1 MHYHTII
8 IGLGG
13 MGSATA
19 YHIAR
24 RGQAV
29 LGLEQFTPAHSNG
42 SSHGHSRIIRQ
53 AYMEHPSYVPLL
65 KRAFVLWDEL
75 AALSDE
81 DLLHLTGGIMIGRPD
96 SDAIQGTLTS
106 VREHH
111 LPHQMLDAATIR
123 QRYPALTPSDDI
135 VAVYEDN
142 AGFVVPEAAVR
153 THLRLAQT
161 HGAEL
166 HFQEAVTHWQANPN
180 GGVTVTTA
188 HGVYTADHLVITP
201 GAWAPEL
208 LADMGLPLRV
218 ERRVLLWFEPIGGIE
233 PFTEPNFPIYIWDC
247 GAGVSFYGF
256 PYHPSMPG
264 IKVAIHTVGQTCS
277 PDSIDRQLQAHDV
290 ESLQNLLRE
299 RIPALLGPMMHYET
313 CMYTLTPDEHFVIAV
328 HPDHPQVVIA
338 SPCSGHGFKFT
349 PVIGEIL
356 ADLAIDGQTAHDIS
370 LFSLRF

>member
-24 RGQAV
+24 RGQRV

-75 AALSDE
+75 AAHSNE

-96 SDAIQGTLTS
+96 SDAIQGTLAS

-153 THLRLAQT
+153 THLRLAQA

-218 ERRVLLWFEPIGGIE
+218 ERRVLLWFAPIGGIE

-264 IKVAIHTVGQTCS
+264 IKVAIHTVGQACS
-277 PDSIDRQLQAHDV
+277 PDWIDRQLQASDV

-299 RIPALLGPMMHYET
+299 RIPALLGPMIHYET